1 MRQFALKAEG
11 QSFNCDTDGRVLDS
25 ANVIG
30 TWTTT
35 SDNKIRI
42 IRQVGGET
50 EVPVQWRFNESNQLT
65 LTQGG
70 TVVFTAINTPQGL
83 PRYRLVKN
91 ALVVDPDGDGDFEF
105 TLSCRWGMD
114 AAGTLKV
121 SISGIASTIDGF
133 IEDSRSRFRYQFF
146 DKQLANFP
154 SSLVFSGTWE
164 RITKGGD
171 DKSIQLHFKLDDPSL
186 EDSASPLN
194 LPAVVKV
201 DPARNHLVL
210 IYQSRSNGERR
221 LEFQGAL
228 EIKPNWTVSF
238 RIADSKEGGVKKS
251 RIEVETTFE
260 WDHAQGKLALFVGRE
275 KRPGAQVI
283 EVGGALQ
290 AQFKNGSLA
299 WTFAYRNSTAGGQS
313 LMTIAT
319 AVEFTFENN
328 AIWIE
333 YTQSGKSRKINIT
346 AKVVQENFVV
356 SGGVE
361 IAQDPQG
368 RHLGAFIGVSF

>member
-35 SDNKIRI
+35 PDNKIRI

-65 LTQGG
+65 LSQGG

-105 TLSCRWGMD
+105 PLSCRWGMD

-121 SISGIASTIDGF
+121 SISGIASTLDGF

-186 EDSASPLN
+186 EDP
-194 LPAVVKV
+194 
-201 DPARNHLVL
+201 
-210 IYQSRSNGERR
+210 RR
-221 LEFQGAL
+221 
-228 EIKPNWTVSF
+228 
-238 RIADSKEGGVKKS
+238 R
-251 RIEVETTFE
+251 
-260 WDHAQGKLALFVGRE
+260 
-275 KRPGAQVI
+275 
-283 EVGGALQ
+283 
-290 AQFKNGSLA
+290 
-299 WTFAYRNSTAGGQS
+299 
-313 LMTIAT
+313 
-319 AVEFTFENN
+319 
-328 AIWIE
+328 
-333 YTQSGKSRKINIT
+333 
-346 AKVVQENFVV
+346 
-356 SGGVE
+356 
-361 IAQDPQG
+361 
-368 RHLGAFIGVSF
+368 

>member
-35 SDNKIRI
+35 PDNKIRI

-50 EVPVQWRFNESNQLT
+50 EVAVQWRFNESNQLT
-65 LTQGG
+65 LSQGG
-70 TVVFTAINTPQGL
+70 TVLFTAINTPQGL

-105 TLSCRWGMD
+105 SLSCRWGMD

-121 SISGIASTIDGF
+121 SISGVASTIDGF

-146 DKQLANFP
+146 DKVLANFP

-164 RITKGGD
+164 RSTKAGD
-171 DKSIQLHFKLDDPSL
+171 DKSIQLHFKLDDPAL
-186 EDSASPLN
+186 EDPASPLN

-221 LEFQGAL
+221 LEFQGSL

-275 KRPGAQVI
+275 KQPGAQII

-319 AVEFTFENN
+319 AVEFIFENK

-333 YTQSGKSRKINIT
+333 YVQSGKSRRINIT
-346 AKVVQENFVV
+346 AKLVQENFVV

-368 RHLGAFIGVSF
+368 RRLGAFIGVSF

>member
-42 IRQVGGET
+42 IRQVGDET

-121 SISGIASTIDGF
+121 SISG
-133 IEDSRSRFRYQFF
+133 SR
-146 DKQLANFP
+146 
-154 SSLVFSGTWE
+154 
-164 RITKGGD
+164 
-171 DKSIQLHFKLDDPSL
+171 
-186 EDSASPLN
+186 
-194 LPAVVKV
+194 V
-201 DPARNHLVL
+201 DH
-210 IYQSRSNGERR
+210 RR
-221 LEFQGAL
+221 LHRG
-228 EIKPNWTVSF
+228 
-238 RIADSKEGGVKKS
+238 
-251 RIEVETTFE
+251 
-260 WDHAQGKLALFVGRE
+260 LALTLPVPVLRQAAGQLPFQPRVQRE
-275 KRPGAQVI
+275 LGA
-283 EVGGALQ
+283 
-290 AQFKNGSLA
+290 
-299 WTFAYRNSTAGGQS
+299 
-313 LMTIAT
+313 
-319 AVEFTFENN
+319 
-328 AIWIE
+328 
-333 YTQSGKSRKINIT
+333 
-346 AKVVQENFVV
+346 
-356 SGGVE
+356 
-361 IAQDPQG
+361 DHQG
-368 RHLGAFIGVSF
+368 R